1 VVPSR
6 DACCARQ
13 DFTRTGLHALGPQP
27 DGTVASNVTLTQ
39 KASEEPSLRRSV
51 TPWGSFSW
59 GYSDVGADIFV
70 GLGLVL
76 GAAAGASNVAFLFAG
91 LVYVCIGLAY
101 TELAAAY
108 PVAGG
113 GQYFVFRGLGDIF
126 GFIAGWAVLLDF
138 TIDIVLFAWSCIDY
152 LSKLVPILS
161 FTAHPWVHFLVV
173 FGVIAGLAI
182 LNIIGVRESSAFNE
196 LVSGLDVV
204 SETSILFFGFLFAF
218 QPQLLIHTMQM
229 SWPSPFNL
237 MNGVSLAIISFVGL
251 ESISQAA
258 QETQRPASVIPR
270 TSISLIL
277 TILIFALAYSNLALG
292 MQPWHAIPP
301 DAHGHA
307 QALWHY
313 LGSEDNNGAAV
324 AVLASYVPYFGAL
337 AALYVPV
344 LGAILL
350 LISSNSGVFGS
361 SRIAYAMSGTQLL
374 PSIFQ
379 RVHPKF
385 RTPVVSIASF
395 CGVAIVELIFAS
407 LPSLSPAVRS
417 AYTRLFRGEDGIT
430 FLGDLYAFGAAA
442 SYSFVFIALIALRLF
457 DSQSPRRFKMPFNVP
472 FTFRGNRV
480 EFPVVAVIGFFGI
493 VSILVF
499 TMITHEIGRVAGPL
513 WIIFGICGYL
523 LYRKRKGLPVFHS
536 QKRDWRRAQIN
547 ILQEAG
553 ELEMMDDYL
562 INVRQMDERKAA
574 GLAK

>member
-1 VVPSR
+1 VAASV
-6 DACCARQ
+6 AAR
-13 DFTRTGLHALGPQP
+13 P
-27 DGTVASNVTLTQ
+27 
-39 KASEEPSLRRSV
+39 SEEPSLRRSV

-126 GFIAGWAVLLDF
+126 GFIAGWSVLLDF

-152 LSKLVPILS
+152 LSKLVPVLS
-161 FTAHPWVHFLVV
+161 FTAHPWVHFLTVLA
-173 FGVIAGLAI
+173 IISGLAL

-204 SETSILFFGFLFAF
+204 SETLILFFGFLFAF
-218 QPQLLIHTMQM
+218 DPTLLVHTMTVA
-229 SWPSPFNL
+229 WPTPFAL

-292 MQPWHAIPP
+292 MHPWHDLPK
-301 DAHGHA
+301 DAAGHS
-307 QALWHY
+307 QQLWHY

-337 AALYVPV
+337 AAYYVPV

-361 SRIAYAMSGTQLL
+361 SRIAYAMSGTRLL
-374 PSIFQ
+374 PSLFQ
-379 RVHPKF
+379 KVHPKF
-385 RTPVVSIASF
+385 RTPVVSISVF
-395 CGVAIVELIFAS
+395 CGVGVLELIFAS
-407 LPSLSPAVRS
+407 LPSLDPHLRALY
-417 AYTRLFRGEDGIT
+417 ARLFRGEDGIT

-442 SYSFVFIALIALRLF
+442 SYSLVFIALIGLRLN
-457 DSQSPRRFKMPFNVP
+457 DPQSPRKFKMPLNIP
-472 FTFRGNRV
+472 FTYRGNRV

-493 VSILVF
+493 VSILAF
-499 TMITHEIGRVAGPL
+499 TMITHAIGRVAGPT
-513 WIIFGICGYL
+513 WIIFGIIGYMAF
-523 LYRKRKGLPVFHS
+523 RRSRRLPVFGS
-536 QKRDWRRAQIN
+536 QPHDWRKAQIN

-553 ELEMMDDYL
+553 ELEL
-562 INVRQMDERKAA
+562 MDEYLANVKAMDA
-574 GLAK
+574 RRAAALDTAQP

>member
-1 VVPSR
+1 VAAS
-6 DACCARQ
+6 AAAR
-13 DFTRTGLHALGPQP
+13 A
-27 DGTVASNVTLTQ
+27 A
-39 KASEEPSLRRSV
+39 AEPSLRRAV

-138 TIDIVLFAWSCIDY
+138 TIDIVLFAWSSIDY
-152 LSKLVPILS
+152 LSKLIPILS
-161 FTAHPWVHFLVV
+161 FTAHPWVHFVVV
-173 FGVIAGLAI
+173 FVVIAGLAL

-196 LVSGLDVV
+196 LVSGLDIV
-204 SETSILFFGFLFAF
+204 SESSILFFGFFFAF
-218 QPQLLIHTMQM
+218 HPQLLVHTMQM
-229 SWPSPFNL
+229 SWPTTFNL

-277 TILIFALAYSNLALG
+277 TILIFALSYSNLALG
-292 MQPWHAIPP
+292 MQPWHALPL

-307 QALWHY
+307 QPLWHF
-313 LGSEDNNGAAV
+313 LGNEDNNGAAV

-374 PSIFQ
+374 PSAFQ
-379 RVHPKF
+379 RVHKKF
-385 RTPVVSIASF
+385 RTPALSISVF
-395 CGVAIVELIFAS
+395 CGVAIVELIFAA
-407 LPSLSPAVRS
+407 LPSLSPHFHAVY
-417 AYTRLFRGEDGIT
+417 ARLFHGEDGIT

-442 SYSFVFIALIALRLF
+442 SYSFVFIALISLRF
-457 DSQSPRRFKMPFNVP
+457 NDAQSPRRFKMPFNVP
-472 FTFRGNRV
+472 ITFRGNRV
-480 EFPVVAVIGFFGI
+480 EFPVVAVIGFIGI
-493 VSILVF
+493 SSILVF
-499 TMITHEIGRVAGPL
+499 TMITHEIGRVAGPSWL
-513 WIIFGICGYL
+513 ILGTIGYL
-523 LYRKRKGLPVFHS
+523 LYRRRKRLPVFHS
-536 QKRDWRRAQIN
+536 QPHDWRKAQIN
-547 ILQEAG
+547 ILQSAG
-553 ELEMMDDYL
+553 ELEMMDEYL
-562 INVRQMDERKAA
+562 VNIRRMDERRATQHI
-574 GLAK
+574 GPL